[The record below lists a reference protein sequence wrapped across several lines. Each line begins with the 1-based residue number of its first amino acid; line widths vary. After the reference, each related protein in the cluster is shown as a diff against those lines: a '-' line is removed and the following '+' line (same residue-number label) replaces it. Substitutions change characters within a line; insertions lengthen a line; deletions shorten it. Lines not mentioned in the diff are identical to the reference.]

1 MKAFVKQGLRFIR
14 KNPTIIF
21 SLLLIA
27 AVTAIIFFNAYIA
40 SQRFQTVTD
49 ALLRSKAALSQ
60 KVMHLEIT
68 EDSLQ
73 ESKVAAVLAK
83 VKDLDREIKEVSF
96 YAPSGEVGKFVLL
109 ASSNNSD
116 RKAESIV
123 SDRFL
128 LLASQ
133 EGGEGVAFVDSD
145 SEGRFWTV
153 AMPLRGED
161 GSLLGISTLSLSLV
175 QYDEFVGNEL
185 SRVYGVAIVGV
196 FLVLLLVLNH
206 VRLFAY
212 EVKATKLE
220 EIDKMKD
227 DFVSMA
233 SHELKTPL
241 TAIRGY
247 ADILRG
253 ELPEDFKQRRYV
265 ENIEKSA
272 ARLNDLVEDILEVS
286 RIEQNRIPIS
296 MGAVA
301 LEKVVEETI
310 SELSITA
317 KEKGLSLAAK
327 YPVGLPLAHADRS
340 RVKQILLNLIGN
352 AIKYTPR
359 GLVEVEVR
367 REERGLVVTVADTGL
382 GMSAEQMQKLF
393 GKFYRVATPL
403 TAGIPG
409 TGLGLWISREL
420 ARRMGGDITAESI
433 EGVGTHMSLRL
444 AAVSS
449 KGKA

>member
-1 MKAFVKQGLRFIR
+1 MGAFIKQGLRFVR

-21 SLLLIA
+21 SLLLIV
-27 AVTAIIFFNAYIA
+27 AVTAIIFLNAYVA
-40 SQRFQTVTD
+40 SQRFQKVTD

-60 KVMHLEIT
+60 KVMHLEIGK
-68 EDSLQ
+68 DSLD
-73 ESKVAAVLAK
+73 SGRVADTLAK
-83 VKDLDREIKEVSF
+83 VQELDGEIKSAAFYVPSAETGKFTLFASSEDYQGKATEVS
-96 YAPSGEVGKFVLL
+96 E
-109 ASSNNSD
+109 
-116 RKAESIV
+116 
-123 SDRFL
+123 RFL

-133 EGGEGVAFVDSD
+133 EGGDGIAFVDSD
-145 SEGRFWTV
+145 AGGRFWTV
-153 AMPLRGED
+153 AMPLLDGERH
-161 GSLLGISTLSLSLV
+161 LLGISTLSLSLAE
-175 QYDEFVGNEL
+175 YDEFVSAEL
-185 SRVYGVAIVGV
+185 SRVYGVAIGGV

-220 EIDKMKD
+220 EIDRMKD

-253 ELPEDFKQRRYV
+253 ELPQDFPNRRYV
-265 ENIEKSA
+265 ENIEASA

-296 MGAVA
+296 MGSVA
-301 LEKVVEETI
+301 LEKVVEEVVG
-310 SELSITA
+310 ELSVTA
-317 KEKGLSLAAK
+317 KEKSLALAAK
-327 YPVGLPLAHADRS
+327 YPSGLGLAQGDRA
-340 RVKQILLNLIGN
+340 RVKQILLNLVGN

-359 GLVEVEVR
+359 GSVEVEVR
-367 REERGLVVTVADTGL
+367 QDEKGLVVTVADTGL

-393 GKFYRVATPL
+393 GKFYRIATPL

-420 ARRMGGDITAESI
+420 ARRMGGDITVESI

-444 AAVSS
+444 RTLSA
-449 KGKA
+449 KGKT